1 MYLQEIMSSYLN
13 ENVVNPSVSIDTFKP
28 LNVKKSSWKQEEKRI
43 VKSYKF
49 EKKKFLEQFVVEL
62 IKYNRECDASV
73 EVRFYKD
80 TVGVIVHSLSEI
92 ELEAASDIDKIKKD
106 VMYYYADKQWRIKKR
121 GD

>member
-49 EKKKFLEQFVVEL
+49 EKTKFLEQFVVEL

-80 TVGVIVHSLSEI
+80 TVGVIVHSLSPSISEI

-106 VMYYYADKQWRIKKR
+106 VMYYYADKQ
-121 GD
+121 